1 MGPTGECIAIAKD
14 AVSKL
19 EHTKETEVARPAS
32 ELFRIGCG
40 RGDANDSGGAAG
52 VDSGNLSERGERSA
66 ADV

>member
-1 MGPTGECIAIAKD
+1 
-14 AVSKL
+14 
-19 EHTKETEVARPAS
+19 VARPAS